1 MMKLVKPEKA
11 PGEAIGDEKL
21 GAGARQS
28 GPKWRWCRDVRGR
41 GVFEGSEKQFIIG
54 HQIDDSFETSVPIF
68 IDFLTALA
76 SLVEAHW
83 QANFI

>member
-11 PGEAIGDEKL
+11 PSEAIGDEKL

-41 GVFEGSEKQFIIG
+41 GVFEGSEKQFI
-54 HQIDDSFETSVPIF
+54 
-68 IDFLTALA
+68 
-76 SLVEAHW
+76 
-83 QANFI
+83 